1 MKKWFRLIAEIFL
14 FGSLI
19 GSGVFI
25 YLQMNEIESLE
36 DDLSAKKS
44 IVGNSATS
52 VQDSKQA
59 KLIAE
64 LTEKSKEYDAVKT
77 ALSGGQALLDIE
89 AAAAKAKVES
99 PERYLAI
106 GALRLL
112 VKGKDDPSTVAA
124 FEKALDMVQWN
135 SKLKSVCAAQAGM
148 AASGKNVGMLSDCS
162 RLDELDKMEKN
173 SSNEESVPTDQNT
186 LSPGNN
192 PEIETSQNNETGV

>member
-1 MKKWFRLIAEIFL
+1 MKKWFRLVVEILL

-25 YLQMNEIESLE
+25 YLQMSEIESLE
-36 DDLSAKKS
+36 DDLAGKESMPS
-44 IVGNSATS
+44 NSVVS
-52 VQDSKQA
+52 SQNSQQA
-59 KLIAE
+59 KIIDE
-64 LTEKSKEYDAVKT
+64 LTKKSKEYDAVKT

-112 VKGKDDPSTVAA
+112 VKGKDDPSTAAA

-162 RLDELDKMEKN
+162 RLDELEKIRKN
-173 SSNEESVPTDQNT
+173 SLDEKSSLTDQNP
-186 LSPGNN
+186 SPTGNN
-192 PEIETSQNNETGV
+192 PEVETSQNNEAGV

>member
-1 MKKWFRLIAEIFL
+1 MKKWFRLVVEILL

-25 YLQMNEIESLE
+25 YLQMSEIESLE
-36 DDLSAKKS
+36 DDLAGKESMPS
-44 IVGNSATS
+44 NSVVS
-52 VQDSKQA
+52 SQNSQQA
-59 KLIAE
+59 KIIDE
-64 LTEKSKEYDAVKT
+64 LTKKSKEYDAVKT

-112 VKGKDDPSTVAA
+112 VKGKDDPSTAAA

-162 RLDELDKMEKN
+162 RLDELEKIRKN
-173 SSNEESVPTDQNT
+173 SLDETPSSTDQNP
-186 LSPGNN
+186 LPSGNN
-192 PEIETSQNNETGV
+192 PEIETSQNNEAGV

>member
-186 LSPGNN
+186 LPPGNN
-192 PEIETSQNNETGV
+192 PEIETSQNNEAGV